1 MYSED
6 RRLNRIY
13 GFIAVIVV
21 AAIVAGVFGF
31 RYFSARSAFMREQK
45 RLSDETG
52 WEVTVASAHG
62 SGQVTL
68 TGAEAQSIVDSAK
81 ELRFDG
87 RESSGPYQ
95 GSGDEVYV
103 FINSDRH
110 AFPALTLSREGESRM
125 SCGNDMNVKL
135 ADTEALYD
143 LACEALSDA

>member
-6 RRLNRIY
+6 RRLDRIY
-13 GFIAVIVV
+13 GFVAIIVV
-21 AAIVAGVFGF
+21 AAIVAGVLGF
-31 RYFSARSAFMREQK
+31 RHFSARSAFQRELR

-52 WEVTVASAHG
+52 WEVTIASVHG
-62 SGQVTL
+62 SEEVTL
-68 TGAEAQSIVDSAK
+68 AGEEAQPLIDAAK

-103 FINSDRH
+103 FISSDRY

-125 SCGNDMNVKL
+125 SLDDMSAKL

-143 LACEALSDA
+143 LASEALRDA